1 MQDDTS
7 AEIYMHCISCILQ
20 HMIILRVPLIAS
32 LVLALTGLLLVPAAI
47 SGSPAEASVGWF
59 GLRVDLI
66 AALLMAFVGAL
77 VATVSAYASRNLRGQ
92 DHTAR
97 FALLLTASTAA
108 LTLLV
113 AGASLP
119 VMAIGWTLSGWLLA
133 ALVAH
138 RGTRQARRAGGF
150 VARRLAFSDAAL
162 WTAVAV
168 AASTWASVERADL
181 AASVAAAPDWAVPS
195 VACLLVAAAAVR
207 SALLPAWRWLPATA
221 EAPSPVSAYLH
232 AGVVNGGGMLLVL
245 LWPVVAVAPLALAA
259 LVVLGAASVVAGAA
273 TMRLRADVKGQLAAS
288 TTAQMGYMAIQIGLG
303 LPAVALL
310 HLIGHGFYKAWQFLR
325 AGGEVTRRREALAG
339 KPRSGRARLAG
350 LGAAAA
356 VVLAAGSV
364 AAPAV
369 GHLVG
374 AFGPV
379 VLVPLA
385 AAALAAAVPVAAS
398 IGSLRTSP
406 SASAAVAALSAVGL
420 AGYLWAIAWWDGAL
434 SAALPAQPVWS
445 AVAAWAWVAV
455 LTVAGIAT
463 AAAVR
468 LVSRQPDSPLALR
481 LISSSL
487 PPLPRRWSVRTRRTA
502 AQLVP
507 PAAPVLDPSGA
518 RMMVEAVAC
527 LVGPAFPLRSFVAA
541 SPLAGLQQWE
551 FRSAAE
557 MVARTWGADCYL
569 PESEYRAMHA
579 EGRIT
584 AADLRA
590 AGVADVAGFTAEQS
604 ADGSVGAPTA
614 TTRQERA
621 RAIAALWTAH
631 VWAGPRAG
639 AGTSLFTRWRTACAQ
654 QRLGRRLG
662 VPYAD
667 PLARTLPESPDAAI
681 AAMVGALPAG
691 VAPLEYATS
700 LLVGQPGWASHAA
713 WRARGG
719 DDDAVLDLIALRM
732 AIDLAAGNGAPT
744 AASRA
749 AAGPAP
755 EGAALSR
762 LELWQRALEIGARRS
777 LVTPLVSRVA
787 SGPAPR
793 PDASAQLVFC
803 IDVRSERMRRH
814 LEATGA
820 YATFGYAGFFGAA
833 VGYQSPSGQSFDQ
846 CPVLLAPSA
855 SVADPRLPA
864 PFRIGATA
872 ATASAKAPVAPL
884 ALAEATGLILGVTGA
899 IQTAAPR
906 AIGVVADMVR
916 ARPIPED
923 ALPAATAADALPVP
937 ARVQLALS
945 ALRTIGLVDG
955 FAPVIVIAG
964 HGATVQNNA
973 FAAGYDC
980 GACGGNPGLGNAR
993 LLASA
998 LNDPIVREELAGVGI
1013 RIPAGTVA
1021 VAALHNTTTDVVTL
1035 DEVRASGR
1043 AAEVLAQLRRDL
1055 ARAGRAAAA
1064 ERCRSLPGAPSGDEE
1079 RAAAHVT
1086 VRALDWA
1093 EPAPE
1098 MGLVGNTAFVA
1109 GPRWL
1114 TESLDLRGRV
1124 FLHSYDPRTD
1134 PERTILHTIVN
1145 APVVVAQWIN
1155 SQYYFS
1161 SVDPQHFGAGDKST
1175 HNVIGDL
1182 GVITGAA
1189 GDLRI
1194 GLPWQA
1200 VAQRES
1206 QAGTAES
1213 MHEPVRLSVVL
1224 YSDTESVDGVLAN
1237 SPEVAQLVGNGWLTL
1252 LAIDPATGT
1261 AHELGTGFTW
1271 SSMAAAGANA
1281 QPCPV
1286 LANALA

>member
-1 MQDDTS
+1 MKS
-7 AEIYMHCISCILQ
+7 
-20 HMIILRVPLIAS
+20 LRVPLIAS
-32 LVLALTGLLLVPAAI
+32 VTLALSGLVLLPAAA
-47 SGSPAEASVGWF
+47 SGSPAQVSIGWL
-59 GLRVDLI
+59 GLRIDLL
-66 AALLMAFVGAL
+66 AALLMAFVGVL

-92 DHTAR
+92 DHTTR
-97 FALLLTASTAA
+97 FAVLLTASTAS

-138 RGTRQARRAGGF
+138 RGTRQARRAGAF
-150 VARRLAFSDAAL
+150 VAWRLAFSDAAL

-168 AASTWASVERADL
+168 AAGTWASVQRADL
-181 AASVAAAPDWAVPS
+181 ASSVAAAPEWSVPTVAV
-195 VACLLVAAAAVR
+195 LLVAAAAVR

-245 LWPVVAVAPLALAA
+245 LWPAVAVAPLALAA
-259 LVVLGAASVVAGAA
+259 LIVLGAASVLAGAA

-325 AGGEVTRRREALAG
+325 AGGEVTRRREALTGA
-339 KPRSGRARLAG
+339 PRTGRARLAG
-350 LGAAAA
+350 RGAAAA
-356 VVLAAGSV
+356 VILAAGSV

-369 GHLVG
+369 GHLLG

-385 AAALAAAVPVAAS
+385 TAALAAAVPVAAS
-398 IGSLRTSP
+398 FASPRTSP
-406 SASAAVAALSAVGL
+406 SASTAVAALSSVGL

-434 SAALPAQPVWS
+434 TGALPAQPVWS
-445 AVAAWAWVAV
+445 TVAAWAWVAV
-455 LTVAGIAT
+455 LTVAGIVT

-468 LVSRQPDSPLALR
+468 LVSRQPDSRLALR
-481 LISSSL
+481 LLSSGM
-487 PPLPRRWSVRTRRTA
+487 PPLPRRSSVGTHGSA
-502 AQLVP
+502 AQP
-507 PAAPVLDPSGA
+507 APAAAPVLDPSAA
-518 RMMVEAVAC
+518 RLMVEAASS
-527 LVGPAFPLRSFVAA
+527 LVSPAFPLRSFVAA
-541 SPLAGLQQWE
+541 SPVAGLQQWE

-557 MVARTWGADCYL
+557 MVAKTWGADCYL
-569 PESEYRAMHA
+569 PESEYRAMHR

-584 AADLRA
+584 AEDLSA
-590 AGVADVAGFTAEQS
+590 AGVSDVVGFTAEQS
-604 ADGSVGAPTA
+604 ADGTIAAPPA
-614 TTRQERA
+614 TPHQERA

-631 VWAGPRAG
+631 VWAGPRPG
-639 AGTSLFTRWRTACAQ
+639 AATSPFARWRTACAQ
-654 QRLGRRLG
+654 LNLGRRLG

-667 PLARTLPESPDAAI
+667 ALARTLPESPDAAI
-681 AAMVGALPAG
+681 AAMVGALPPG
-691 VAPLEYATS
+691 VAPMEYVTS

-713 WRARGG
+713 WRVRGG
-719 DDDAVLDLIALRM
+719 DHDAILDLIALRM
-732 AIDLAAGNGAPT
+732 AIDLAAGAGSPT
-744 AASRA
+744 AASPA
-749 AAGPAP
+749 GGGPARD
-755 EGAALSR
+755 GAALSR

-777 LVTPLVSRVA
+777 LVTPLAARVA
-787 SGPAPR
+787 SGPAAR
-793 PDASAQLVFC
+793 PDASAQLMFC
-803 IDVRSERMRRH
+803 IDVRSERLRRH
-814 LEATGA
+814 LEASGA
-820 YATFGYAGFFGAA
+820 YATYGYAGFFGAA

-846 CPVLLAPSA
+846 CPVLLAPTG
-855 SVADPRLPA
+855 SVADPRPPA

-906 AIGVVADMVR
+906 ALGVVADVFR
-916 ARPIPED
+916 ARSVPED
-923 ALPAATAADALPVP
+923 ALPVDTAMDALPVP

-980 GACGGNPGLGNAR
+980 GACGGNPGLANAR
-993 LLASA
+993 LLAAA
-998 LNDPIVREELAGVGI
+998 LNDPMVREQLAGIGI

-1043 AAEVLAQLRRDL
+1043 AAEVLARLRQDL

-1064 ERCRSLPGAPSGDEE
+1064 ERCRALPGAPSAGQE
-1079 RAAAHVT
+1079 RAAAHVA

-1098 MGLVGNTAFVA
+1098 MGLVGNAAFVA

-1114 TESLDLRGRV
+1114 TETLDLRGRV

-1134 PERTILHTIVN
+1134 PERTILHTILN
-1145 APVVVAQWIN
+1145 APVVVAQWIS

-1161 SVDPQHFGAGDKST
+1161 SVDPQRFGAGDKST

-1182 GVITGAA
+1182 GVVTGAA

-1200 VAQRES
+1200 LARRES
-1206 QAGTAES
+1206 EAGTARS
-1213 MHEPVRLSVVL
+1213 MHEPLRLSVVL
-1224 YSDTESVDGVLAN
+1224 YSDTQSVDGVLAD
-1237 SPEVAQLVGNGWLTL
+1237 SPDVAQLVGNGWLTL
-1252 LAIDPATGT
+1252 VAIDPTTGT
-1261 AHELGTGFTW
+1261 AHELGTGFSW
-1271 SSMAAAGANA
+1271 SRVTATGTDA
-1281 QPCPV
+1281 QPSPV
-1286 LANALA
+1286 LVDALA